1 MESEPRFKVGDKVK
15 VIDLKGFASPIV
27 LGDIG
32 KVNHIYKLDDGSWNL
47 FVHFRKDK
55 RNHYQYG
62 LEEQFAP
69 PENGIERARKIICDS
84 K

>member
-32 KVNHIYKLDDGSWNL
+32 KVDHLYQLDGGGWNL
-47 FVHFRKDK
+47 FVIFRKDK
-55 RNHYQYG
+55 KNHYQYG
-62 LEEQFAP
+62 LEEQFGP
-69 PENGIERARKIICDS
+69 PENGIERAIKCL